1 MSLINDAVQ
10 ARGDRSSAAAGNAT
24 VLFPSTTPT
33 RTKLAE
39 KVLDSTIN
47 IPPLIYQNQGGIVGI
62 YVARDVDFSS
72 VYELEP
78 RVQRRGGA
86 PCKSCGPC
94 RRCWLGDATR
104 SSSSCG
110 RCATSSTH
118 PACWRSASTGPASCS
133 SNAPAMAAPRIPE
146 LTHERCLSLAT
157 AVATC
162 SDQHTNEQTR
172 CSRHPARR
180 GERIQFVIP
189 RAPCRAERCRSRCAS
204 PRIRS
209 SRLDDFEREG
219 LFERA
224 AVSAPDRELLPFE
237 HELLELKDAGRY
249 AEFLRLAVRKHQTIV
264 VSGKTGSGK
273 TTFMKGLV
281 EEVPEHERLIT
292 IQDTAELTLPNHP
305 NVVHLF
311 YSKDAQ
317 GASAVT
323 AKSLL
328 EACLRMKPDRIFL
341 AEVRGDECFYFVR
354 LAASGHPG
362 SITSVHAGSCAL
374 AFEQMSLMI
383 RESGAGGG
391 LRMNEIKWLLSVG
404 VDVVV
409 QFDRDERGRFISE
422 IFYEPRR
429 QRLGRWDEHAAAA

>member
-1 MSLINDAVQ
+1 MSALLPQDRDGTAVNW
-10 ARGDRSSAAAGNAT
+10 S
-24 VLFPSTTPT
+24 
-33 RTKLAE
+33 
-39 KVLDSTIN
+39 
-47 IPPLIYQNQGGIVGI
+47 
-62 YVARDVDFSS
+62 
-72 VYELEP
+72 
-78 RVQRRGGA
+78 
-86 PCKSCGPC
+86 
-94 RRCWLGDATR
+94 GDATSVVEFLR
-104 SSSSCG
+104 PLREQLDAAGVLEVCVNRPG
-110 RCATSSTH
+110 ELLVETVHGWQTVD
-118 PACWRSASTGPASCS
+118 
-133 SNAPAMAAPRIPE
+133 APEM
-146 LTHERCLSLAT
+146 TQERCLSLAT
-157 AVATC
+157 AVATFC
-162 SDQHTNEQTR
+162 DQQINQERSLLSATLP
-172 CSRHPARR
+172 S

-189 RAPCRAERCRSRCAS
+189 PAVSRGTVS
-204 PRIRS
+204 ITVRKPSHLIR
-209 SRLDDFEREG
+209 RLDDFEREG
-219 LFERA
+219 LFERIDGNA
-224 AVSAPDRELLPFE
+224 ATVARTPSSDLLPFE
-237 HELLELKDAGRY
+237 SELVALKQAGRY

-281 EEVPEHERLIT
+281 EEVPKHERLIT

-317 GASAVT
+317 GTARVT

-391 LRMNEIKWLLSVG
+391 LRMNEIKWLLGVV
-404 VDVVV
+404 VDVIV

-422 IFYEPRR
+422 VFYEPRR
-429 QRLGRWDEHAAAA
+429 QRLGRWEDSVSPEVRAAP